1 MFQHEP
7 ATQEFQG
14 NARCRQGLQRA
25 LWAHGGVSHDAGEH
39 AACANGWK
47 SQPRSL
53 RRFFSRDCWGQRRLK
68 PWYARAVTNGG
79 PGAAALE
86 YSDEGEEAKDPPPT
100 AEGDSSEDEKP
111 VPEDGGPNTRPSEK
125 PVWRALGRWWKLK
138 SRFLCSLSPTRQRV
152 DSVPQT
158 EKVLPGTHLM

>member
-1 MFQHEP
+1 LKP
-7 ATQEFQG
+7 
-14 NARCRQGLQRA
+14 
-25 LWAHGGVSHDAGEH
+25 
-39 AACANGWK
+39 
-47 SQPRSL
+47 QPRSL
-53 RRFFSRDCWGQRRLK
+53 RLFLSRDCWGQRRLK

-138 SRFLCSLSPTRQRV
+138 SRFLCYLSPTRQKV
-152 DSVPQT
+152 DSVHLTSLNLFARKGARRLGWCSKFFFRSPGARRERIT
-158 EKVLPGTHLM
+158 HVGKV